1 MSGAGLSTGNTKT
14 EKTLS
19 LGSSQLSEERDMS
32 EYNGNKDAAVELDTK
47 CYGNARGH
55 QS

>member
-1 MSGAGLSTGNTKT
+1 MSGAGLSTGNT

-32 EYNGNKDAAVELDTK
+32 KCNG
-47 CYGNARGH
+47 
-55 QS
+55 Q

>member
-19 LGSSQLSEERDMS
+19 LGNSQLSEERDMS
-32 EYNGNKDAAVELDTK
+32 EYNGQLDTK
-47 CYGNARGH
+47 CYGNARRH